1 MIFLK
6 NRKTLSAL
14 LSIIWIAQ
22 LLVEVLTFGIVWKLD
37 MLPALYMTVLAIV
50 FALVWALPGIL
61 MFRKKKKGKNGRRV
75 VALLLI
81 AAIVLGCAGISGM
94 VSRLDRTVNSVTGN
108 KEITTVMTV
117 YVRAG
122 DPAQDIHDVKDYA
135 FAVMKEAGAEKT
147 RKAILSLEE
156 ELTTTLDTTEYVT
169 IVEMADALYAGTVDA
184 VLTSSAYMG
193 MLEDLD
199 GYKDYEKKMRPLYE
213 VTVGEYVTQIGGTN
227 TGDAAAVTRP
237 VVGGNAEGANNDG
250 SAKASVVDTPFI
262 IYLSGNDARSTNLIA
277 SRSDTNILAVVNPVT
292 KQILLVNTPRD
303 YYIPHPLAPNGE
315 PDKLTHLGN
324 DGIECSI
331 AGLEELYN
339 ERVDFYAQINF
350 TGFETLIDAI
360 GGITVYFDRYFLA
373 RGETPIYEGE
383 NYLTGAMALQV
394 ARDRDS
400 FADGDNARGRHQMK
414 IIKAVVE
421 KMMSGAILTRY
432 EEILDSLEGMFV
444 TDISKENVSKLVKM
458 QLSDLAS
465 WNIQSYAVTGE
476 GGTDYTYTAGYAYV
490 MYPDQERVAFAKS
503 LMDRVIAGDILTD
516 TDVVYPG

>member
-1 MIFLK
+1 M
-6 NRKTLSAL
+6 L
-14 LSIIWIAQ
+14 LAIIWVAQ

-37 MLPALYMTVLAIV
+37 MLPALYMTVLAVV
-50 FALVWALPGIL
+50 FALMWVVPGIL
-61 MFRKKKKGKNGRRV
+61 MFRRKRNGKNGRRI

-81 AAIVLGCAGISGM
+81 AAIVLGCAGISSV
-94 VSRLDRTVNSVTGN
+94 VSRLDHTVNTVTGN

-117 YVRAG
+117 YVRTG
-122 DPAQDIHDVKDYA
+122 DPAQNIHDARNYT
-135 FAVMKEAGAEKT
+135 FAVMKEAGAERT
-147 RKAILSLEE
+147 RKAVRSLEE
-156 ELTTTLDTTEYVT
+156 ELNTTLATTEYAT

-199 GYKDYEKKMRPLYE
+199 GYKDFEKKMRPLHE
-213 VTVGEYVTQIGGTN
+213 VPVVEYVTEIGGAN
-227 TGDAAAVTRP
+227 TGDVPAVTRP
-237 VVGGNAEGANNDG
+237 QVGGNKDGAGNDNEGA
-250 SAKASVVDTPFI
+250 AKASVVDTPFI

-277 SRSDTNILAVVNPVT
+277 SRSDTNILAVINPVT

-315 PDKLTHLGN
+315 LDKLTHLGN

-331 AGLEELYN
+331 TGLENLYN

-360 GGITVYFDRYFLA
+360 GGITVYFDRYFVA

-444 TDISKENVSKLVKM
+444 TDISKEDVSKLVKM

-490 MYPDQERVAFAKS
+490 MYPDQGMINFAKS
-503 LMDRVIAGDILTD
+503 LIDRVVAGDVLTD
-516 TDVVYPG
+516 ADVVYPG